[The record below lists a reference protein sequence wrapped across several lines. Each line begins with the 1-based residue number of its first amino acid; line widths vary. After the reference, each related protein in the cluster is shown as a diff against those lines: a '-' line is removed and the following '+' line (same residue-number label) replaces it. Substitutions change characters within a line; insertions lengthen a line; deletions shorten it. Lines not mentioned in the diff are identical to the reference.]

1 MLILYEGRA
10 KVTVDGHHVAEKN
23 NNDVVGET
31 ALQTKSKRKATVT
44 AITKCLCLVI
54 SKVDYDEAVD
64 LFKTLQK
71 HKTNEILKQLKHLQ
85 GWDSMKIKAFSGI
98 LSESSFLK
106 GQGNIIPINSIVIY
120 NLGHASETLFII
132 KSGRVALDVFFE
144 VERTLSIPVKQK
156 EWEV

>member
-1 MLILYEGRA
+1 M
-10 KVTVDGHHVAEKN
+10 
-23 NNDVVGET
+23 
-31 ALQTKSKRKATVT
+31 
-44 AITKCLCLVI
+44 I